1 MLFNKDFIVV
11 NCIKGFS
18 IISVKTK
25 EAIQYIEN
33 FCSLNDKEFFNTNQ
47 YICILYSGEYNEE
60 NSDIDED
67 EDDDRYNI
75 KRDKIVMKIYILKFN
90 EVDFQLVEKFEKTN
104 IEKKMNLMCLDDK
117 MIILWDKI
125 IYYFSMIDN

>member
-1 MLFNKDFIVV
+1 
-11 NCIKGFS
+11 
-18 IISVKTK
+18 
-25 EAIQYIEN
+25 
-33 FCSLNDKEFFNTNQ
+33 
-47 YICILYSGEYNEE
+47 
-60 NSDIDED
+60 
-67 EDDDRYNI
+67 
-75 KRDKIVMKIYILKFN
+75 MKIYILKFN